1 MNGHLV
7 DDGGPIRLTREETLV
22 RGGANRRKPGLWR
35 KLCEWQSGW
44 GFALAGTIG
53 LAKYRATDPSK
64 LARLPLPERHV
75 GSLSHRRVITTA
87 CWALAI
93 ASSALA
99 DDGHSE
105 TPVKS
110 IPTEIGVNGDAGAMY
125 FKENALGRH
134 PADQFIEP
142 IASETA
148 TVANVNVADKV
159 RDVEPGASA
168 SNTGVM
174 VPASETQE
182 SDAVEVDEKESEAV
196 AAGEVRDAE
205 PAGAALDTG
214 VMVPRAAGEP
224 EVDATESE
232 AEVADEVRDGGALAE
247 AASDTGV
254 MVPASE
260 GQEPDAAQAEET
272 ESDAEVYSEGRT
284 DAVHRPRV
292 GESVSSSEASASDP
306 DPNALRMPRTREP
319 IKPIE
324 EIDVDPEKVVLGR
337 ALFHDPRLS
346 KDNTTACASCHDLAN
361 GGDDG
366 LRVSVG
372 VGGKAGTINSP
383 TVFNVG
389 LNFKQF
395 WDGRADT
402 LEEQI
407 DGPLQSELEL
417 GSLWPEVLAKLHAH
431 ESYPARFSALY
442 PDGITQKNAKNA
454 LAEFMKSLT
463 TPNSRFDQWLRGD
476 DDALTP
482 LEERGYTL
490 FKLYGCVS
498 CHQGANVGGNM
509 FQVFGVLNNYFQKRG
524 NITDADLGR
533 YNVTGDPLDR
543 HAFKVPSL
551 RMVALTAP
559 YLHDGSAATLRE
571 ALDAM
576 FEFQLGRSAPDAD
589 KEAIV
594 AFLKTLPGDNREL
607 FQ

>member
-35 KLCEWQSGW
+35 KLCEWQSGC

-159 RDVEPGASA
+159 RD
-168 SNTGVM
+168 
-174 VPASETQE
+174 
-182 SDAVEVDEKESEAV
+182 
-196 AAGEVRDAE
+196 AE

-232 AEVADEVRDGGALAE
+232 AEVADEVRDGGALAG

-260 GQEPDAAQAEET
+260 GQEPDAVQAEET

-417 GSLWPEVLAKLHAH
+417 GSLWPEVLAKLYAH

-524 NITDADLGR
+524 NVTDADLGR

-543 HAFKVPSL
+543 HVFKVPSL